1 MAGRKS
7 VWKTKVLPKLNKV
20 TEWRGNKY
28 TYLQIAK
35 ALGIC
40 EKTFHKYLNEKP
52 ELREAIELGDTH
64 IEHEIKNKLIDLCL
78 GGIKKEKK
86 FLIVK
91 GKYPNGN
98 PIYEIQ
104 KLEVDETL
112 PSLGAIKYYLDKRD
126 GSYNTYNNNNENK
139 NDIGGEIIVKG
150 SSKEQEA
157 LSIRLQNIVE
167 RMDKSTKKGTGKS

>member
-20 TEWRGNKY
+20 TELRSNKY

-86 FLIVK
+86 ILITEGIGENGKPIIK
-91 GKYPNGN
+91 GQR
-98 PIYEIQ
+98 IEI
-104 KLEVDETL
+104 EETL
-112 PSLGAIKYYLDKRD
+112 PSIGAIKYYLDKRD
-126 GSYNTYNNNNENK
+126 GSYNTYK
-139 NDIGGEIIVKG
+139 NDNKGVAEIEHSIKTEEG
-150 SSKEQEA
+150 KKEA
-157 LSIRLQNIVE
+157 LSIRLRHIIE
-167 RMDKSTKKGTGKS
+167 EMDGAVKKGTGKS